1 MLFEELQVEIT
12 SSSDVEFLDN
22 HRTSTPA
29 WLIRLACTAHAGAAS
44 LAECRDLC
52 EWFGVER
59 RRATIQH
66 WYQEYAEYH
75 NQDFTVEPD
84 RIAVDEKQI
93 QLENE
98 EKAWL
103 YAAIDVD
110 TKVVLHVQISQHRG
124 RDPAEQFLSELKEK
138 HRVSDAEFLVDGMGY
153 LTALARTNLSGDLN
167 YSDRNIVEKLF
178 QTFTM
183 RIDRFHE
190 TWNGSQSSAEHWLTA
205 YTAYYNHYR
214 NHQSL
219 HNQPPVEALK
229 QEGSI

>member
-1 MLFEELQVEIT
+1 MSFLQNPTARPATVGEPT
-12 SSSDVEFLDN
+12 SPS
-22 HRTSTPA
+22 
-29 WLIRLACTAHAGAAS
+29 
-44 LAECRDLC
+44 
-52 EWFGVER
+52 R
-59 RRATIQH
+59 RRYTGVSTAPLDSIASAIVLFSNTH
-66 WYQEYAEYH
+66 TSDCSFLLCPHCRWKR
-75 NQDFTVEPD
+75 VEPD

-110 TKVVLHVQISQHRG
+110 TKVVLHVKISQHRG

-153 LTALARTNLSGDLN
+153 LTALARTNLNGDLN

-205 YTAYYNHYR
+205 YTAYYNHHR
-214 NHQSL
+214 SHQSL
-219 HNQPPVEALK
+219 DNQSPVEALS